1 MTYYVVLVQKL
12 VFQQFSLLGGMTEQG
27 RFRTLRIPQF
37 VTQRDAVKYSL
48 PLYFDNTNVSKTI
61 KNFYKNPTAHTLQYF
76 AVIDLLMFQNG
87 FLSTLN
93 QCC

>member
-1 MTYYVVLVQKL
+1 
-12 VFQQFSLLGGMTEQG
+12 MTEQG

-61 KNFYKNPTAHTLQYF
+61 KNFYKNPTARTSLATKQ
-76 AVIDLLMFQNG
+76 MFG
-87 FLSTLN
+87 ATN
-93 QCC
+93 QFR